1 MSPNFLL
8 KNGVFNTVYSSSP
21 LRSLHQSKKVKALN
35 AASEKKVFQSSAGVN
50 LEYFKTTDA
59 AKSVIFLPGFLGN
72 KDSKYLACHAFNA
85 FRAGYQILRIHPVD
99 HGGSE
104 HLNSDFFKATDIS
117 AIVELVKT
125 ILSNQPDVSFNLIG
139 FSLGGNIALRISQ
152 ALSENNLERVIAISP
167 VLDPAQAM
175 KAMDT
180 QSVIINKYFLRKWKK
195 SIANKHK
202 HYPDNDLLAALELKS
217 LREITEFFRNKNAEF
232 FSLGELFHAYAITD
246 ENLKNLPRN
255 TTIWSAM
262 DDPCIPVD
270 PLLDIQ
276 PSKLLDLNITK
287 YGGHCGFIENFS
299 FQSQLEDWILQKL
312 QSNTH

>member
-1 MSPNFLL
+1 MSPSLLL
-8 KNGVFNTVYSSSP
+8 KNGVFNTIYSSSP
-21 LRSLHQSKKVKALN
+21 LRSLLQSKKVKAIN
-35 AASEKKVFQSSAGVN
+35 AASERKLFQSSVGIN
-50 LEYFKTTDA
+50 LEYFKTSDA

-85 FRAGYQILRIHPVD
+85 FKAGFQIIRIHPVD
-99 HGGSE
+99 HGESE
-104 HLNSDFFKATDIS
+104 HLNPDFFKATDIS
-117 AIVELVKT
+117 AIEELIKN
-125 ILSNQPDVSFNLIG
+125 ILRSQHNVAFNLIG

-152 ALSENNLERVIAISP
+152 ALSENNLEGVIAISP

-217 LREITEFFRNKNAEF
+217 LREITEFFRDKNAEF
-232 FSLGELFHAYAITD
+232 LSLAELFHAYAITG
-246 ENLKNLPRN
+246 ENLKNLQRK

-262 DDPCIPVD
+262 DDPCIPID
-270 PLLDIQ
+270 PLLAIQ

-287 YGGHCGFIENFS
+287 YGGHCGFIENFV

-312 QSNTH
+312 QSYTH

>member
-1 MSPNFLL
+1 MSPSFLL

-35 AASEKKVFQSSAGVN
+35 TASEKKIFQSSAGIN
-50 LEYFKTTDA
+50 LEYFKTSDT

-85 FRAGYQILRIHPVD
+85 LKAGYQILRIHPVD
-99 HGGSE
+99 HGESE

-117 AIVELVKT
+117 AIEELVKT

-152 ALSENNLERVIAISP
+152 ALSENNLEKVIAISP

-232 FSLGELFHAYAITD
+232 FSLGELFHAYAISE
-246 ENLKNLPRN
+246 ENLKNPPRN

-299 FQSQLEDWILQKL
+299 FQSQLEDRILQKL